1 MNTRD
6 YAGASEFLYLY
17 CITETM
23 PLFRPEVAVCDIQVI
38 EGNGLYAVVGRVSSC
53 EFSEENLKKN
63 LYDVKWVE
71 SKVLQQHKIVQE
83 TMANCTV
90 IPFKFATIFKTTEKI
105 KVMLEEHCG
114 EFREILE
121 ELKGREE
128 WGIKLYCDLE
138 RLKASL
144 DEAEEI
150 KRIADEMGLAS
161 PGKVYFLK
169 KKKDSLTRG
178 MLIEK
183 IHEYGMESFEILRKQ
198 SLDARINKPLP
209 KEATLRKDDMIL
221 NAAFLVD
228 KTKITGFIGSVDHL
242 KKRYFPRGLDL
253 DCTGPWPPYNF
264 CSGIK
269 EIVT

>member
-6 YAGASEFLYLY
+6 YAGANELLYLY
-17 CITETM
+17 CVTETM

-38 EGNGLYAVVGRVSSC
+38 EGNGLYAVVGRVSSS

-63 LYDVKWVE
+63 LCDMKWVE
-71 SKVLQQHKIVQE
+71 SRVLQQHKTVQE

-90 IPFKFATIFKTTEKI
+90 IPFKFATIFKTEEKI
-105 KVMLEEHCG
+105 KIILEEHSR

-128 WGIKLYCDLE
+128 WGIKVYCDLE

-144 DEAEEI
+144 EEAEEI
-150 KRIADEMGLAS
+150 RRIKGEMSQAS
-161 PGKVYFLK
+161 AGKMYFLK
-169 KKKDSLTRG
+169 KKKNSLIEG
-178 MLIEK
+178 MLTEK
-183 IHEYGMESFEILRKQ
+183 IHGYGMESFEILRKQ
-198 SLDARINKPLP
+198 SRDARINKPLP
-209 KEATLRKDDMIL
+209 KEATLRKHDMIL

-228 KTKITGFIGSVDHL
+228 KTKITDFIGSIDHL
-242 KKRYFPRGLDL
+242 KKRYFPGGLDF

-264 CSGIK
+264 CSGIT
-269 EIVT
+269 EIVR

>member
-6 YAGASEFLYLY
+6 YAATNELLYLY
-17 CITETM
+17 CVTETL
-23 PLFRPEVAVCDIQVI
+23 PLFRPEVAACDIQVI
-38 EGNGLYAVVGRVSSC
+38 EGHGLYAVVGRVSSC
-53 EFSEENLKKN
+53 EFSEETLKKN

-71 SKVLQQHKIVQE
+71 SRVLQQHKIVQE

-90 IPFKFATIFKTTEKI
+90 IPFKFATIFKTEEKI
-105 KVMLEEHCG
+105 KVMLEEHDG

-128 WGIKLYCDLE
+128 WGIKLYCDIE

-144 DEAEEI
+144 EEAEEI
-150 KRIADEMGLAS
+150 RRIEDEMSLAS
-161 PGKVYFLK
+161 PGKMYFLR
-169 KKKDSLTRG
+169 KKKDSLIKG
-178 MLIEK
+178 MLTEK
-183 IHEYGMESFEILRKQ
+183 IHEYGMESFEILREQ
-198 SLDARINKPLP
+198 SRDARINKPLP
-209 KEATLRKDDMIL
+209 KEATLKKDDMIM

-228 KTKITGFIGSVDHL
+228 KTKITGFIGSIEHL
-242 KKRYFPRGLDL
+242 KERYSPRGLDF

-269 EIVT
+269 EIVR